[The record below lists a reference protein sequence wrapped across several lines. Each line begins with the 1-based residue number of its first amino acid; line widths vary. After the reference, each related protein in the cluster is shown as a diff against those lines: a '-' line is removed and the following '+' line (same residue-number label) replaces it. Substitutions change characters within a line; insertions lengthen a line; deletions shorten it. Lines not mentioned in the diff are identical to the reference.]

1 MTKAKKRTASLFF
14 VASIGIAVFLVVA
27 VGREYVGNLQ
37 IQYEIRQQ
45 EKRVAEL
52 EQQRLATLNLL
63 NSLSSEYYLEQ
74 EGRTKQGLVLPGEE
88 VIVIAGGDDREAAEQ
103 VRYGIKD
110 LKEVSLAKRWLYYLF
125 NKEVFAYLKTL

>member
-63 NSLSSEYYLEQ
+63 DSLSSEYYLEQ

-103 VRYGIKD
+103 VRYGIKELGD
-110 LKEVSLAKRWLYYLF
+110 VSLAKRWLYYLF